1 MEMMSLKNHIK
12 YFRIKNGWNQD
23 TLAKK
28 TNISRQTI
36 SLIER
41 NKLIPSVIISL
52 KIATLFSANVEDIFI
67 IERED

>member
-52 KIATLFSANVEDIFI
+52 KIATLFSENVEDIFI